1 MERYKSHIAQTD
13 EYGSR
18 CEYCLQAWPCDAVER
33 AGVVA
38 VLEADL
44 RAVVAGLVQVID
56 CWNSAAQEPAGR
68 VCDVC
73 INVADA
79 VLSRPTVAALREEE

>member
-1 MERYKSHIAQTD
+1 MCRGCTQQQEEALTIA
-13 EYGSR
+13 ESR
-18 CEYCLQAWPCDAVER
+18 IAT
-33 AGVVA
+33 
-38 VLEADL
+38 LEADL
-44 RAVVAGLVQVID
+44 RAAVAGLVQVID

-79 VLSRPTVAALREEE
+79 VLSRPTVAALREEG